1 VIPDVK
7 AHTLRQAVMDHIDLS
22 ARLMTDEASAYKK
35 LGKEF
40 AAHDQIQHK
49 NNIYVRGDISTN
61 TIESFW
67 ALLKRGITGIY
78 HNVSRKHLQR
88 YLDEFEFRYNHRKME
103 DGERV
108 LAVIRT
114 GDGGLT
120 QMVR

>member
-67 ALLKRGITGIY
+67 ALLKRGIIGIY

-108 LAVIRT
+108 LAVIRDP
-114 GDGGLT
+114 GKLW
-120 QMVR
+120 